1 MNEVEF
7 CLKLEIDAPVLAV
20 WVEQGWL
27 IPDTTG
33 PEAQFRDADFAR
45 GRLILEMTRDMGVN
59 EAGVDL
65 VMELVDQLH
74 SLRRTMQRPDGSTL
88 PAGRRNAVQNT
99 SLSRPQRMIKTG
111 P

>member
-74 SLRRTMQRPDGSTL
+74 SLRRTMRDLMAALCRQDEETQFKILRSV
-88 PAGRRNAVQNT
+88 GR
-99 SLSRPQRMIKTG
+99 SE
-111 P
+111 